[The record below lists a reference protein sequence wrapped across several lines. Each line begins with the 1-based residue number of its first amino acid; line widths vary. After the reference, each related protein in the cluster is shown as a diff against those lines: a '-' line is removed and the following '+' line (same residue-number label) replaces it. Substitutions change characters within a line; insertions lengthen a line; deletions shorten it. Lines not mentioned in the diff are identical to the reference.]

1 MKKSR
6 EFTLIELLVVIAII
20 AILAGML
27 LPALGKARERGRSAK
42 CIANQKQCA
51 TAMMMYGD
59 DNNGLILVWYNT
71 TYAADTGAEECGY
84 YWPGQLIA
92 NGYLPKNTMAMSC
105 PSVTSNLKMH
115 TATARYLYAYGV
127 IYAENMFNC
136 NNGSTKKDQCPFY
149 KQKDLYRYFIPE
161 KCPVPSNMV
170 LTADS
175 RHKDGSGNIY
185 EQYAPL
191 DTQVD
196 FHIRHLNKM
205 NASFLDG
212 HVETIGIKEMKTK
225 INKQPYPGVRAPSSY
240 WTAANVQVTYTE

>member
-1 MKKSR
+1 MKKVSK
-6 EFTLIELLVVIAII
+6 FTLIELLVVIAII

-27 LPALGKARERGRSAK
+27 LPALGKARERGRAAK

-71 TYAADTGAEECGY
+71 TYASGTDAEECGY

-105 PSVTSNLKMH
+105 PSVRSDLKMH

-136 NNGSTKKDQCPFY
+136 NNGTSKVDQCPFY

-161 KCPVPSNMV
+161 KCPVPSDMV

-175 RHKDGSGNIY
+175 RHKDY

-191 DTQVD
+191 DPQSH
-196 FHIRHLNKM
+196 FYIRHLNRM

-212 HVETIGIKEMKTK
+212 HVESIGIKEMKRK
-225 INKQPYPGVRAPSSY
+225 INRQPYPGVRAPTTYFNGAGVSV
-240 WTAANVQVTYTE
+240 AYTE